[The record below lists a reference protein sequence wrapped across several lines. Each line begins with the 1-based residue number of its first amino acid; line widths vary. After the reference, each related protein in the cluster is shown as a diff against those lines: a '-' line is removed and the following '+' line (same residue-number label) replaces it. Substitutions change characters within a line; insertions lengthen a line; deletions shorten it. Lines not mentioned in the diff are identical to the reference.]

1 MLVGRKDGKGVGA
14 RKLGLNEGK
23 AGKTSEKKEERSKHE
38 WHKVRKLS
46 RGNMDAKIKRKS
58 QRSVKKI
65 HPSIFLNRLSTL

>member
-14 RKLGLNEGK
+14 RKLGLNE
-23 AGKTSEKKEERSKHE
+23 GKTSEKKEERSKHE